1 MTKARIIEHKR
12 FPSGLATISLLHFAA
27 EDAGRQAVNA
37 QWLWENPDVT
47 GYIYDSEARELLLE
61 PWKAIGGVDALTDGS
76 KIILEIGRI
85 GEMEVDPDFEVYV
98 QKSSIPKWTH
108 ELKD

>member
-27 EDAGRQAVNA
+27 EEANRQTVNA

-47 GYIYDSEARELLLE
+47 GYLYDSKAREFLLE
-61 PWKAIGGVDALTDGS
+61 PWKTISGVDALTDGS
-76 KIILEIGRI
+76 KIILETSLT

-98 QKSSIPKWTH
+98 QKSSMPKWTH